1 MSQRVWL
8 SRCGGYAPEELLRQ
22 VEEAFTALGVWEETK
37 PGMQVV
43 IKPNL
48 VMSSKP
54 EAAIATHP
62 ALVAAVGRCVQKAGG
77 EVIIAESP
85 GGPYTPAAMKAVFRG
100 CGYADMAKEW
110 GFTLYT
116 ECKSREVSL
125 PGAVRCR
132 QLSVVEPFLTRDYLI
147 DLAKLKTHS
156 MVGFS
161 GAVKNLFGAVPGL
174 QKPELHCRFP
184 EKQPFSEMLVDLC
197 DFLKPDLCFLD
208 GILAM
213 EGNGPTGGSPR
224 KVGVLGASKS
234 PYALDVCGAALIGL
248 EPESV
253 LMLKEAHRRGLGPIS
268 PKECQLLKEQ
278 VETLAQPD
286 FVKAKASSTD
296 FLDRV
301 PAFLRPA
308 AKRLATPAPK
318 IRRKECV
325 GCGKCA
331 ESCPQHTIAIR
342 EGKAVIDY
350 KQCIRC
356 FCCHE
361 MCPKHVIDIRR
372 WSLLHF

>member
-22 VEEAFTALGVWEETK
+22 VEEAFTALGVWEELK

-48 VMSSKP
+48 VISSKP

-224 KVGVLGASKS
+224 KAGVLGASKS

>member
-22 VEEAFTALGVWEETK
+22 VEEAFTALGVWEELK

-197 DFLKPDLCFLD
+197 DFLRPDLCFLD